1 MRPAI
6 LTPLRSKGRAS
17 TALSATV
24 LSATVLLILAGCSE
38 PAKKAPAAPAPAPA
52 PATLAGVDLAAPI
65 SVLGTE
71 PFWNIEITSETLSYA
86 DVEAKTLQGPNPGP
100 VVQGTT
106 AAYTTRLGDQPLEL
120 TLIATECSDGMSDR
134 TYPLTAIVKLG
145 ETRLNGCAISK
156 AGLAALPP
164 A

>member
-1 MRPAI
+1 MRPIAI
-6 LTPLRSKGRAS
+6 ACLAL
-17 TALSATV
+17 TALA
-24 LSATVLLILAGCSE
+24 ACSE
-38 PAKKAPAAPAPAPA
+38 PASKKEAAPAPTATV
-52 PATLAGVDLAAPI
+52 ATLAGVDLAEPV

-71 PFWNIEITSETLSYA
+71 PFWGLKITPTSITYTSPEGPPLSGA
-86 DVEAKTLQGPNPGP
+86 NPGP

-106 AAYTTRLGDQPLEL
+106 AAYRTTLDGQPLEL

-145 ETRLNGCAISK
+145 QTRLNGCAN
-156 AGLAALPP
+156 AEAALAAEPP